1 MSAKNRTKKIIL
13 AATVTT
19 ALAFAGLQ
27 AATAAG
33 PGAMN
38 GRGPGFQYP
47 CQGQGQPFN
56 EATLKARDTFLSET
70 TELRKNMAEK
80 SAAKRAVMRSTN
92 PDPEKASQ
100 LAGELFDLR
109 EQLRTKARAAGLP
122 AGMMM
127 GFGRMGDGPMMFHNG
142 QRKGGRHFGGNR
154 M

>member
-1 MSAKNRTKKIIL
+1 MSVKNRTKKIII
-13 AATVTT
+13 AAAVTT
-19 ALAFAGLQ
+19 ALAFGGLQ
-27 AATAAG
+27 AATAG
-33 PGAMN
+33 PGTMK
-38 GRGPGFQYP
+38 GRGPGFQHP
-47 CQGQGQPFN
+47 CPGQGQPFD

-80 SAAKRAVMRSTN
+80 RAAKRAVMSSTT
-92 PDPEKASQ
+92 PDPAKASQ

-127 GFGRMGDGPMMFHNG
+127 GMGRMGDGQMM
-142 QRKGGRHFGGNR
+142 RYGGHHGGSR